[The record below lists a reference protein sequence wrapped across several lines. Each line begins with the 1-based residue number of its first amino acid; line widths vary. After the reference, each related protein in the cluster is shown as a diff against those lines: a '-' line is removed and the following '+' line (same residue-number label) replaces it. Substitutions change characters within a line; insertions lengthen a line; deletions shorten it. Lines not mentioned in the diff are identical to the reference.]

1 MTNEIDEKFFLIRS
15 LMQELQ
21 SLRSM
26 VGKGTP
32 ATGKVL
38 MVKKLRKLSFRS
50 MKIRFQVLCLF
61 FAVLFGIWSP
71 IVNKQSSDG
80 SNSQQK
86 SVSSSS
92 SSSSSAKSHDGSTT
106 SRNTGGASSKS
117 LLDEQDLIKQEPTY
131 NNYLP
136 HNYKSRV
143 LLSYD
148 EHDQHYHGPYLP
160 SNSKQQK
167 STFTYS
173 NSVEKFTNKR
183 FKTNSQTEE
192 NSDEKC
198 SEFFFS
204 SSFFLFSRFAFLFLF
219 RFFSSTFISVFKTP
233 IDHWIITIDYSF
245 ERFDNIETSSSTIE
259 SHVELSNQWKSC
271 CYWSTSR

>member
-1 MTNEIDEKFFLIRS
+1 MTNEIDEKIVVSVSIRS

-38 MVKKLRKLSFRS
+38 MV
-50 MKIRFQVLCLF
+50 LCLF

-71 IVNKQSSDG
+71 IVSKQSTDG

-86 SVSSSS
+86 SLSSSS
-92 SSSSSAKSHDGSTT
+92 ASSSSSAKSHDDSGA
-106 SRNTGGASSKS
+106 SRANGASSKS

-131 NNYLP
+131 SNYLP

-148 EHDQHYHGPYLP
+148 EPEQHYHGPYLP
-160 SNSKQQK
+160 STSKQHK
-167 STFTYS
+167 SLPAPAY
-173 NSVEKFTNKR
+173 
-183 FKTNSQTEE
+183 
-192 NSDEKC
+192 
-198 SEFFFS
+198 
-204 SSFFLFSRFAFLFLF
+204 A
-219 RFFSSTFISVFKTP
+219 
-233 IDHWIITIDYSF
+233 
-245 ERFDNIETSSSTIE
+245 
-259 SHVELSNQWKSC
+259 LSLIHI
-271 CYWSTSR
+271 